1 MITNRTMI
9 LWFLLACVLA
19 TALPAY
25 AGGLYLY
32 ELATPDV
39 GLAAAGYAARAQ
51 DASTAFT
58 NPAGMTR
65 LKQPQIQ
72 FGVQPMYVHVKF
84 NPDGNT
90 GFAPAMTAIKGP
102 LSGDDDD
109 ASGWIPS
116 GGLFMVTPL
125 TPDVSFGFSVAG
137 NFGLGLDYGDD
148 WVGRYYLKEVL
159 LQGIT
164 LAPALAYR
172 ANDQVSIGA
181 SLNAMYGT
189 LEEKVA
195 VNNAAVLNPGYPDGE
210 LKLDDNVWG
219 FGGTFGVLVEPQPG
233 TRFGATYLTKTKLD
247 FESNAEFKGL
257 RPGLAALL
265 DSNGLLDAKI
275 KVPLEAPQAVM
286 LSAFHQLN
294 DRLAIMGNLGWQ
306 DWSQFGMV
314 DITVAAEDTTS
325 LTVDRQYKDTWH
337 VALGAQYQWSDPLLL
352 SGGIA
357 YDSEM
362 VDEKDL
368 TPDLPS
374 GAMWRFGAGGQYA
387 WSEALTL
394 NCAYELTWMGDLSM
408 DVNRGPLAGRVSGEY
423 ENMAIHNIVLG
434 LNWVF

>member
-1 MITNRTMI
+1 MKFLKTKVMTTLI
-9 LWFLLACVLA
+9 LCLVPLSAH
-19 TALPAY
+19 

-32 ELATPDV
+32 ELGTPDV

-65 LKQPQIQ
+65 LKETQVL
-72 FGVQPMYVHVKF
+72 FGAQPMYLHVKF
-84 NPDGNT
+84 DSSAET
-90 GFAPAMTAIKGP
+90 TT
-102 LSGDDDD
+102 SGKNGD
-109 ASGWIPS
+109 ANGWIPA

-125 TPDVSFGFSVAG
+125 TPDLSFGFSVAG

-159 LQGIT
+159 LQGVV

-172 ANDQVSIGA
+172 INDQVSIGA
-181 SLNAMYGT
+181 SFNATYGT
-189 LEEKVA
+189 LMEKIA
-195 VNNAAVLNPGYPDGE
+195 VNNVALLNPDYPDGE
-210 LKLDDNVWG
+210 LKLEDNVWG
-219 FGGTFGVLVEPQPG
+219 FSGTFGVLYEPQPG
-233 TRFGATYLTKTKLD
+233 TRFGATYLSKTKLD
-247 FESNAEFKGL
+247 FEPKTKFKGL
-257 RPGLAALL
+257 RPLLAAAL
-265 DSNGLLDAKI
+265 DSKGLLDAKL
-275 KVPLEAPQAVM
+275 KLPFEAPQAVM

-306 DWSQFGMV
+306 DWSQFGKLDV
-314 DITVAAEDTTS
+314 TVAAEDTTS

-337 VALGAQYQWSDPLLL
+337 AALGAQYQWSEPLLL

-374 GAMWRFGAGGQYA
+374 GAMWRFGVGGQFA

-394 NCAYELTWMGDLSM
+394 NCAYELNWMGDLSM
-408 DVNRGPLAGRVSGEY
+408 DINRGPLAGRVVGEY
-423 ENMAIHNIVLG
+423 ESMAIHNIALG
-434 LNWVF
+434 LNWIF

>member
-1 MITNRTMI
+1 MKFLKPI
-9 LWFLLACVLA
+9 LLAVL
-19 TALPAY
+19 TLCLLPLSAH

-32 ELATPDV
+32 ELGTPDV

-65 LKQPQIQ
+65 LKETQVQ
-72 FGVQPMYVHVKF
+72 FGAQPMYLHVKF

-90 GFAPAMTAIKGP
+90 GFGPTMTAIKGP
-102 LSGDDDD
+102 LAGDDGD
-109 ASGWIPS
+109 ASGWIPA

-125 TPDVSFGFSVAG
+125 TPDLSFGFSVAG

-172 ANDQVSIGA
+172 INDQVSIGA
-181 SLNAMYGT
+181 SANAMYGT
-189 LEEKVA
+189 LKEKIA
-195 VNNAAVLNPGYPDGE
+195 VNNAALLNPGYPDGE
-210 LKLDDNVWG
+210 LKLEDNVWG
-219 FGGTFGVLVEPQPG
+219 FGGTVGVLVEPQPG
-233 TRFGATYLTKTKLD
+233 TRFGATYMTRTKLD
-247 FESNAEFKGL
+247 FEAKTEFSGL
-257 RPGLAALL
+257 RPALATAL
-265 DSNGLLDAKI
+265 DSRGLLDAKL
-275 KVPLEAPQAVM
+275 KLPLETPQAVM
-286 LSAFHQLN
+286 LSAFHQLS

-306 DWSQFGMV
+306 DWSQFGKLDV
-314 DITVAAEDTTS
+314 TVAAEDTSS

-337 VALGAQYQWSDPLLL
+337 AALGAQYQWSEPLLL

-394 NCAYELTWMGDLSM
+394 NCAYELVWMGDLSM

-423 ENMAIHNIVLG
+423 ESMAIHNIVLG
-434 LNWVF
+434 LNWTF